1 MQGPKRISEL
11 SQISGLFVYRES
23 LLSIKAPVPP
33 PRTYQAIEFFLRTFP
48 IWTCCF
54 LLFTVGVPMY
64 LATGYE
70 TPFET
75 IYFLLVWACC
85 LQLVRALKS
94 SECLQ
99 RLPRTQSGLLI
110 LANPLLLT
118 SGFGTAYFWIKTVL
132 AKTTID
138 QTISSF
144 RRHGTLVE
152 AFARAAEDYDIRAHV
167 GAGDLAALIVDAGI
181 LCLGM
186 KMFEYRRELAAT
198 LGSVLSTCAVAAGAG
213 VFLNVA
219 LARAAGL
226 GTDEALAFAAKS
238 ATIALGVPAI
248 QNLGGSTTLMSAL
261 CIFSGMLFQ
270 MAGDPLFRALGV
282 RDRGGKRKPVA
293 TDGARSHY
301 YPENGEDKEMGVG
314 PGTATRAEAGSSDRN
329 EEEETKLLAA
339 GVTVGINAAAM
350 GTAHLIERDSR
361 AVACSA
367 LSMTIYGGMTVA
379 LTALPAVSD
388 LLVRLASR

>member
-1 MQGPKRISEL
+1 MSMKGPL
-11 SQISGLFVYRES
+11 
-23 LLSIKAPVPP
+23 PP
-33 PRTYQAIEFFLRTFP
+33 SRTYQAIEFFLRTFP

-54 LLFTVGVPMY
+54 LLLTVGIPMY

-75 IYFLLVWACC
+75 IYFILVWLCC

-94 SECLQ
+94 SKCLQ
-99 RLPRTQSGLLI
+99 RLPRTRSALLV
-110 LANPLLLT
+110 LANPVLLT
-118 SGFGTAYFWIKTVL
+118 SGFGTAYLWIKTVL
-132 AKTTID
+132 AETTID
-138 QTISSF
+138 QAITSF
-144 RRHGTLVE
+144 RRHDTLTD
-152 AFARAAEDYDIRAHV
+152 AFTRVAEDYDLRAHI

-198 LGSVLSTCAVAAGAG
+198 LGSVLSTCAAAAGAG

-219 LARAAGL
+219 LARAVGL

-238 ATIALGVPAI
+238 STIALGAPAV
-248 QNLGGSTTLMSAL
+248 QNLGGSTTLMSSL

-270 MAGDPLFRALGV
+270 MAGDPLFRALGI
-282 RDRGGKRKPVA
+282 RDRAGRCEP
-293 TDGARSHY
+293 TTMHDTRSRY
-301 YPENGEDKEMGVG
+301 YPESGEEKEMGIDS
-314 PGTATRAEAGSSDRN
+314 GTATRAEMESSDRTA
-329 EEEETKLLAA
+329 EETKLLAA

-361 AVACSA
+361 AAAYSA